1 MDTMA
6 FINQKEL
13 FDQFDKMASYATL
26 SDADRMAYDAD
37 LKAYRDLR
45 GQLEYAEA
53 RGEARGEL
61 RGEARGE
68 ARGIKKGKSEIIIEM
83 ARQGFSLDMI
93 SKVAKMTADKVKQ
106 ILSSPDSY

>member
-53 RGEARGEL
+53 RGEARGV
-61 RGEARGE
+61 ARGE
-68 ARGIKKGKSEIIIEM
+68 ARGIKKGKSEMIIEM

-93 SKVAKMTADKVKQ
+93 SKVAKMTVDKVKQ

>member
-53 RGEARGEL
+53 RGEARG
-61 RGEARGE
+61 
-68 ARGIKKGKSEIIIEM
+68 IKKGKSEMIIEM

-93 SKVAKMTADKVKQ
+93 SKVAKMTVDKVKQ